1 MPKQLKFAWEKQTVA
16 FDMEK
21 VDRTKLYGT
30 KSLEVMDENGGRCR
44 MVTLASDGHS
54 LIGKGGTGLG
64 QIDADGNWI
73 EKNQMTPVDVE
84 GQEITPVGSSF
95 AADIELDNEVSTE
108 EYLNHK
114 IRLVYQLQTET
125 FPDSL
130 KKKLTD
136 GTIFKFDY
144 SYRGGLE
151 ADAGFLID
159 NDEGKTF
166 FAVGDPTD
174 VTFKGLQEAAV
185 TVADEDLDEDEMDFG
200 MI

>member
-1 MPKQLKFAWEKQTVA
+1 
-16 FDMEK
+16 MEK

>member
-1 MPKQLKFAWEKQTVA
+1 MPKQLKFSWENQTVA

-30 KSLEVMDENGGRCR
+30 KSLEVVDENGERCH
-44 MVTLASDGHS
+44 MVTLASDGRS

-73 EKNQMTPVDVE
+73 ERDQMTPVDAE
-84 GQEITPVGSSF
+84 GKEITPVGSSF
-95 AADIELDNEVSTE
+95 ASDIELTNEVSAE

-114 IRLVYQLQTET
+114 IRLVYQLETES
-125 FPDSL
+125 FPETL
-130 KKKLTD
+130 KQKLAD

-144 SYRGGLE
+144 SYRGGLD

-159 NDEGKTF
+159 NEQGNTF
-166 FAVGDPTD
+166 FLVGDPTD
-174 VTFKGLQEAAV
+174 VSFKGLQEAAV
-185 TVADEDLDEDEMDFG
+185 MVDDENLGEDEMDFG

>member
-1 MPKQLKFAWEKQTVA
+1 MPKQLKFSWEEQTVA

-30 KSLEVMDENGGRCR
+30 KSLEVNDEHGERCR
-44 MVTLASDGHS
+44 MVTLASDGRS
-54 LIGKGGTGLG
+54 LIEKGGTGLG

-73 EKNQMTPVDVE
+73 EKSQMTPVDLA
-84 GQEITPVGSSF
+84 GQEITPVKSSF
-95 AADIELDNEVSTE
+95 ASDIELNNEVSTE

-114 IRLVYQLQTET
+114 IRLVYQLQTEA

-130 KKKLTD
+130 KQRLTD
-136 GTIFKFDY
+136 GAIFKFDY

-166 FAVGDPTD
+166 FLVGDPTD

-185 TVADEDLDEDEMDFG
+185 MVDDEDLNEDEMDFG

>member
-1 MPKQLKFAWEKQTVA
+1 MPKQLKFSWENQTVA

-30 KSLEVMDENGGRCR
+30 KSLEVFDENGKRCR
-44 MVTLASDGHS
+44 IVTLAADGRS

-73 EKNQMTPVDVE
+73 EKDQMTPIDVE
-84 GQEITPVGSSF
+84 GQEITPVKSSF
-95 AADIELDNEVSTE
+95 AADIELTNEVSAE

-114 IRLVYQLQTET
+114 IRLVYQLEAES
-125 FPDSL
+125 FPESL
-130 KKKLTD
+130 KQRLTD

-185 TVADEDLDEDEMDFG
+185 MVDDEDLDEDEMDFG

>member
-1 MPKQLKFAWEKQTVA
+1 MPKQLKFSWENETVA

-30 KSLEVMDENGGRCR
+30 KSLEVFDENGKRCR
-44 MVTLASDGHS
+44 IVTLDADGHS

-73 EKNQMTPVDVE
+73 EKDDMTPVDVA
-84 GQEITPVGSSF
+84 GQEITPVKSSF
-95 AADIELDNEVSTE
+95 AADIELTNEVSAE
-108 EYLNHK
+108 EYLDHK
-114 IRLVYQLQTET
+114 IRLVYQLESES
-125 FPDSL
+125 FPESL
-130 KKKLTD
+130 KQRLTD

-185 TVADEDLDEDEMDFG
+185 VVDDEDLDEDEMDFG

>member
-1 MPKQLKFAWEKQTVA
+1 MLKQLKFAWEKQTVA

-166 FAVGDPTD
+166 FAVGDRTD